1 MSPRRYRM
9 TARGAAVEATRASLV
24 RAAMRLHA
32 EQGVLSTSWDEIAA
46 SAGVSTATAYRHFP
60 TLADLVP
67 ACAQMVFDVIRPPT
81 LEEASVQFATM
92 ADAAER
98 FEHLARES
106 CHCYRRGEGWLHAAH
121 RERDFVPELDR
132 ALALIQET
140 LHVLV
145 DAAAGR
151 KPSRQHHAVLFTIC
165 DFPFWKSV
173 VDNGLGY
180 AAAESAVIQIARQES
195 QRLGPTTKEHT
206 HGKSHAGRPGSH

>member
-1 MSPRRYRM
+1 MAPRRYRM
-9 TARGAAVEATRASLV
+9 TARSASVEATRVSLV

-32 EQGVLSTSWDEIAA
+32 EQGILSTSWDEIAA

-67 ACAQMVFDVIRPPT
+67 ACARVVFDVIQPPT

-92 ADAAER
+92 TDAAER

-132 ALALIQET
+132 ALALIQDT

-145 DAAAGR
+145 DAAVGR
-151 KPSRQHHAVLFTIC
+151 KPSRQQHAVLFTIC
-165 DFPFWKSV
+165 DFPFWKSL

-180 AAAESAVIQIARQES
+180 AAAEAAVIDMARQQAE
-195 QRLGPTTKEHT
+195 RLGPTTEEDP
-206 HGKSHAGRPGSH
+206 HGKSPAGRPGSH